1 MKALD
6 DYFLL
11 VVFTLLLNSG
21 HVFLI
26 FMFSLDR
33 ESWQWKGDERYLG
46 DAVLVYRSEL
56 ATQTFSYYI
65 LDIQV
70 VYMILTYPLSVFME
84 RCGIL

>member
-11 VVFTLLLNSG
+11 VVFMLLLNSG